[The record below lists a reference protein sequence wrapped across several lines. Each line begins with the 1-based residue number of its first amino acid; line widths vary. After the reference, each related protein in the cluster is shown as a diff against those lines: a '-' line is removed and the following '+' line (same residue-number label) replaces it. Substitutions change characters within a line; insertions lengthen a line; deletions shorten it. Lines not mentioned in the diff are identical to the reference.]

1 MNVMPGKHLLS
12 LSDAIEII
20 EFTESIENRIQSLQ
34 SQVAGIKIRSI
45 GVIILVSCIVLGV
58 SFRPFVATPNESFSL
73 NFSSNAFIVS
83 CIAFF
88 SLIII
93 FGAKI
98 YAENILSEY
107 RRIKK
112 QLAKE
117 RVFLSKFVGLADHA
131 ISEIKGAISPSQQ
144 ALLEI
149 RLQRITFERL

>member
-1 MNVMPGKHLLS
+1 MNVMNSRHS
-12 LSDAIEII
+12 LTLIDVIEII

-34 SQVAGIKIRSI
+34 SQVAGIKIRAI
-45 GVIILVSCIVLGV
+45 VAIILVSCIVLGV
-58 SFRPFVATPNESFSL
+58 SFKSFLAAPNEIFYLDRGPSV
-73 NFSSNAFIVS
+73 FIVS
-83 CIAFF
+83 GLGFF
-88 SLIII
+88 SFSII

-98 YAENILSEY
+98 YTENILSEY

-117 RVFLSKFVGLADHA
+117 RVFLSKFVGLVDHA

-149 RLQRITFERL
+149 RLQRIKFERL